1 MGKEDFVGG
10 QQAPAGRDGLCGVA
24 NFAVAGLSPKRKK
37 DSVTTKRQGQR
48 MPDLPQN
55 VFYHLELCLAG
66 HHGVVK
72 VGPIKGQLGRGY
84 LKPKKSVC
92 QLYAS

>member
-37 DSVTTKRQGQR
+37 DSVTTK
-48 MPDLPQN
+48 
-55 VFYHLELCLAG
+55 
-66 HHGVVK
+66 
-72 VGPIKGQLGRGY
+72 
-84 LKPKKSVC
+84 
-92 QLYAS
+92 